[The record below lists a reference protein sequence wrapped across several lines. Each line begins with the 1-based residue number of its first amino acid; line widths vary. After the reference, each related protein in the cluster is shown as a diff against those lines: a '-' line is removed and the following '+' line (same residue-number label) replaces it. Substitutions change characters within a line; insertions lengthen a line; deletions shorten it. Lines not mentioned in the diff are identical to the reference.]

1 MGKLSFKIFIFII
14 LIVVTSS
21 YKISNETIL
30 SIDVTA
36 IPFAKKGN
44 LRIGIFKKEG
54 YPNPEKAINGKVIP
68 VTSHK
73 MIIHFPNFTA
83 GAYGVAVIHDHDKN
97 GKLSRN
103 TFGYPTEAYGFSNN
117 IFGTFGPPEFE
128 EISFKVIEG
137 KQTTISIKLKN

>member
-1 MGKLSFKIFIFII
+1 MKKLSFKIFIFII

-30 SIDVTA
+30 SIEVTA

-54 YPNPEKAINGKVIP
+54 YPNPEKAVNGKVIS
-68 VTSHK
+68 VTSNK
-73 MIIHFPNFTA
+73 MIVNFPNFPA
-83 GAYGVAVIHDHDKN
+83 GIYGVAVIHDHDKN

-103 TFGYPTEAYGFSNN
+103 AFGYPTEAYGFSNN
-117 IFGTFGPPEFE
+117 KFGTFGPPEFD
-128 EISFKVIEG
+128 EISFKVNEG